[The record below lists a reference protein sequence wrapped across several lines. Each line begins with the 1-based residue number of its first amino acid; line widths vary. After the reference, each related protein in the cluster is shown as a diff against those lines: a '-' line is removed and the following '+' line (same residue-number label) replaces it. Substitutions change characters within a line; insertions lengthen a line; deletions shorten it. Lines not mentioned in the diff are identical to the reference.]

1 MHPLHMLPTP
11 IISEK
16 RLSILRQRS
25 LARRNSAV
33 VLFRCDVLLIDVA
46 LELALGSMP
55 CRARRT
61 LERSSVVQSAVT
73 ERERR

>member
-11 IISEK
+11 IIFEK
-16 RLSILRQRS
+16 GLFILRQRS
-25 LARRNSAV
+25 FARRDSAV

-46 LELALGSMP
+46 FELALGSMP
-55 CRARRT
+55 CRARWT
-61 LERSSVVQSAVT
+61 LERSGVVQRVVT